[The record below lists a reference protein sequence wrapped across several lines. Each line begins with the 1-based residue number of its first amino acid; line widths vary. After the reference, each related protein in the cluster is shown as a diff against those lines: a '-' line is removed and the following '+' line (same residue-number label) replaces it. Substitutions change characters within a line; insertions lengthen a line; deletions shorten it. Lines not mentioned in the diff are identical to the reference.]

1 MVKVGDHLHHI
12 QMKKEEQLRIQER
25 EIKEVFRE
33 IKQRLEYLM
42 YTVEWKDEMERKKLT
57 KKYQD
62 YLEKQRAF
70 SAANSL
76 MNKYE

>member
-1 MVKVGDHLHHI
+1 
-12 QMKKEEQLRIQER
+12 MKKEEQLRIQER

-62 YLEKQRAF
+62 YLEKQHAF